1 MLNLAE
7 YRNKPDRLADYLPWA
22 ALIAPGVVLNKD
34 GSFQRTIAYRGPD
47 LESATK
53 AELVAVSARI
63 NNVLRRFGSGWSL
76 FFEATRVPSEPYA
89 VSAFPDPASW
99 LVDQERKWDFD
110 AEGAHFES
118 RYNLTFLFLPPEERT
133 NRGEGLLYET
143 SDKSKKR
150 IDYRDHLKTFVAETD
165 RATDLLANILPE
177 VSALDDAETLTYL
190 HGTISTKSHRVTVP
204 GTPVYLDALLPDMPF
219 LGGLEPMLGEKHLRL
234 LTVTGFPNATVPGIL
249 DELNDLGF
257 EYRWTT
263 RWISLDKPLAQKQLT
278 RLRRQWFSKRKSI
291 AAILREVMFNQE
303 SALVDT
309 DADNKAIDAD
319 EALQELGSDDVA
331 FGHLTTTLV
340 VAHDDPA
347 EADRRLRAV
356 ERVINGRG
364 FVTIHESLN
373 AVDAWL
379 GSLPGNP
386 YANVRQPIV
395 HTLNLTHMMPVS
407 AVWAGPPHNHHLGD
421 AALLT
426 ARTRGATPFRLDLH
440 VGDVGHTLIVGPTGA
455 GKSVLLSLMALQFRR
470 YRGSNIFVFDKGRS
484 ARAAILA
491 MGGTGFDLALDR
503 GLAFQPFARFD
514 CGAEQA
520 FALEWLTGLLANEG
534 VTVTPPIKDALWTAI
549 QSLASAPKDER
560 TLTGLSLLL
569 QSNDLRQA
577 LRPYTLEGPF
587 GRLLDAA
594 RDDVTLAD
602 VQHFEMEELMHHKR
616 LVLPVLT
623 YLFHRLEARFD
634 GSPALLIL
642 DEAWVFLDD
651 PLFSSRIREWLKT
664 LRKKNVSVV
673 FATQSL
679 ADIENSTIAPA
690 LIESC
695 PNRIFLPNDRAIEPQ
710 SRTVYERFGLN
721 DRQIELI
728 ARSVPKRDYYYQ
740 SQRGNRL
747 FELGL
752 GPIGLA
758 LCGKS
763 SADDQKRIDRIIKEM
778 QNDPNGSVT
787 FVDRWLRES
796 NLGWGPPICCRL
808 MVSKIKALSRL
819 PTQTSMVSRPAIS
832 TGSPSSPIRSTT
844 YPKCSRSR
852 PRPIP
857 NRQAIPPFRP
867 SPPNPRRC
875 PMKPDLTRLKRTA
888 SVAALSFGL
897 MLTGLPQ
904 AHAWKTVF
912 DPWNYRQNIL
922 TAVRTLTE
930 INQQIDQLRNEAQM
944 LLKMDLDLTK
954 LTETVSP
961 ELMRTL
967 GEIKA
972 LMDEAE
978 GIAMKVRETDQAM
991 RQLFPKEFD
1000 AAISGDEITRNVTAR
1015 LA

>member
-7 YRNKPDRLADYLPWA
+7 YRSKPDRLADYLPWA
-22 ALIAPGVVLNKD
+22 ALVAPGVVLNKD
-34 GSFQRTIAYRGPD
+34 GSFQRSIAYRGPD
-47 LESATK
+47 LESATA

-76 FFEATRVPSEPYA
+76 FFEAARVPSEPYV
-89 VSAFPDPASW
+89 VSTYPDPASW
-99 LVDQERKWDFD
+99 LFDQERKWDFD

-118 RYNLTFLFLPPEERT
+118 RYHLTFLFLPPEDRT

-150 IDYRDHLKTFVAETD
+150 IDYRDHLKNFIAETD

-177 VSALDDAETLTYL
+177 VGALDDVETLTYL
-190 HGTISTKSHRVTVP
+190 HGTISTKTHRVTVP
-204 GTPVYLDALLPDMPF
+204 DTPVYLDALLPDTPF
-219 LGGLEPMLGEKHLRL
+219 LGGLEPMLGDQHLRL
-234 LTVTGFPNATVPGIL
+234 LTVTGFPNVTVPGVL

-278 RLRRQWFSKRKSI
+278 KLRRQWFSKRKSI

-303 SALVDT
+303 STLVDT

-319 EALQELGSDDVA
+319 VALQELGSDDVT

-340 VAHDDPA
+340 VAHQDPA

-373 AVDAWL
+373 AIDAWF

-407 AVWAGPPHNHHLGD
+407 AVWAGPSHNHHLDD
-421 AALLT
+421 AALLI

-470 YRGSNIFVFDKGRS
+470 YRGSQIFVFDKGRS

-491 MGGTGFDLALDR
+491 MGGTGFDLALDG
-503 GLAFQPFARFD
+503 GLAFQPFARLD
-514 CGAEQA
+514 RGAEQA

-549 QSLASAPKDER
+549 QSLVSAPKDER

-569 QSNDLRQA
+569 QSNELRQA

-594 RDDVTLAD
+594 RDDVALAD
-602 VQHFEMEELMHHKR
+602 VQHFEMEELMHHQR

-634 GSPALLIL
+634 GSPALLVL

-710 SRTVYERFGLN
+710 SRAVYERFGLN

-728 ARSVPKRDYYYQ
+728 TRSVPKRDYYYQ

-758 LCGKS
+758 LCGTS
-763 SADDQKRIDRIIKEM
+763 SADDQKRIDRIVEEI
-778 QNDPNGSVT
+778 QTVPNGAAS
-787 FVDRWLRES
+787 FADRWLRERD
-796 NLGWGPPICCRL
+796 LGWAADLLPVYGLEGRGSNETTEANLDGFEADHLERLAEFADEIDDISQMLSEPGSVHPEPATDSTIPPIT
-808 MVSKIKALSRL
+808 
-819 PTQTSMVSRPAIS
+819 PE
-832 TGSPSSPIRSTT
+832 
-844 YPKCSRSR
+844 PKE
-852 PRPIP
+852 
-857 NRQAIPPFRP
+857 
-867 SPPNPRRC
+867 
-875 PMKPDLTRLKRTA
+875 M
-888 SVAALSFGL
+888 
-897 MLTGLPQ
+897 
-904 AHAWKTVF
+904 
-912 DPWNYRQNIL
+912 
-922 TAVRTLTE
+922 
-930 INQQIDQLRNEAQM
+930 RNE
-944 LLKMDLDLTK
+944 T
-954 LTETVSP
+954 
-961 ELMRTL
+961 
-967 GEIKA
+967 
-972 LMDEAE
+972 
-978 GIAMKVRETDQAM
+978 
-991 RQLFPKEFD
+991 
-1000 AAISGDEITRNVTAR
+1000 
-1015 LA
+1015 